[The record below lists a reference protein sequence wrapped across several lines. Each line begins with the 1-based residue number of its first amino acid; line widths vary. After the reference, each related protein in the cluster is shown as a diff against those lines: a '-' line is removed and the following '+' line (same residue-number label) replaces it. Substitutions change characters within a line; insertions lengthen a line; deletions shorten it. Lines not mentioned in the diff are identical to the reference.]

1 MTDQRIRMFG
11 TDGVR
16 GVANEKLTCELAF
29 ALGKAAVRFL
39 GKRIVIGKD
48 TRRSGDM
55 LEAALVAG
63 ITSLGGEAFLI
74 GVLPT
79 PAAALI
85 AKNGEYDGAIV
96 ISASHNPP
104 KYNGIKFFDGNGF
117 KLPDNVEDEI
127 QDYIESGCPGD
138 LAVGDAIGMTHR
150 LDGAMDLYVG
160 NAIASVADVADRF
173 RGLKVVVDCGFGASF
188 ESTPEA
194 LSRLGVEFIALNTGW
209 NGDNINVGCGSTNL
223 AQLKE
228 AVVAEGA
235 DLGIAHD
242 GDADRLLAVDSYGNE
257 VDGDQI
263 EAICA
268 IDMKQRGLL
277 ANDTIVS
284 TIVCNLGLIK
294 SMGEHGISV
303 ATTDVGDRYVLQ
315 EMLSKGYSIGGEP
328 SGHMIF
334 LDYNSTG
341 DGLIT
346 ALQLMG
352 AVVRSSKPLDE
363 LAKGMRK
370 LPQSLMNVPVS
381 DKESAIASPIL
392 AKAIE
397 DSKAELGERG
407 RILVRKSGTEE
418 LLRVTVDA
426 DEERLASEYANR
438 IAEVIRAL

>member
-1 MTDQRIRMFG
+1 MFG

-63 ITSLGGEAFLI
+63 ITAMGGDAFLI

-104 KYNGIKFFDGNGF
+104 KYNGIKFFDGDGF
-117 KLPDNVEDEI
+117 KLPDSVEDEI
-127 QDYIESGCPGD
+127 QDYIDAGCPGEV
-138 LAVGDAIGMTHR
+138 ASGEGIGMSHR
-150 LDGAMDLYVG
+150 LDGAKELYVS
-160 NAIASVADVADRF
+160 NALASVADVTERF
-173 RGLKVVVDCGFGASF
+173 KGLKIVVDCGFGASF

-194 LSRLGVEFIALNTGW
+194 LGKLGVDFIALNTQW

-223 AQLKE
+223 SQLKE
-228 AVVAEGA
+228 AVVANGA

-242 GDADRLLAVDSYGNE
+242 GDADRLLAVDRFGNE

-284 TIVCNLGLIK
+284 TVVCNLGLIK
-294 SMGEHGISV
+294 SMGERGISV

-346 ALQLMG
+346 ALQLIG
-352 AVVRSSKPLDE
+352 AVVRSEKPLDE

-370 LPQSLMNVPVS
+370 LPQSLVNVPVS
-381 DKESAIASPIL
+381 DKESAIASPALASAIDA
-392 AKAIE
+392 AKA
-397 DSKAELGERG
+397 DLGDRG

-426 DEERLASEYANR
+426 DDEQLASEYANR
-438 IAEVIRAL
+438 IAEAIRAL